1 MNRVIYLVMGVFLF
15 WSASEAGVTTA
26 TSGLQYEVISQGS
39 GVQPKND
46 DTVTVHMVGTFLD
59 GVEFDNSYKRGQAP
73 TFSLNQVI
81 PGLRE
86 GIKLLRPGGKILLTI
101 PPELAYGDRDVGNIK
116 AGSVLV
122 YEVELISVGGT
133 TTRAAS
139 RSELTDGE
147 ESWEQEATSFSN
159 LPGGAYLDA
168 IYNGDYDRQDKLA
181 RAYLQEMNDGHGAA
195 LSVMLTGAVSL
206 MTSDIHAKDLTVLEH
221 VLSLY
226 MDSYDTYGKACLTD
240 GWFER
245 RYKFKMPDIVEF
257 DEYGME
263 TSRIP
268 GETTISIV
276 RLNKEFTL
284 ACDNLCNSAGATS
297 AVAAIGNLEPG
308 ETYSLGDLMKTMMQV
323 WRWTEPTCDS
333 PEIKQF
339 ERNLLAMYERE
350 KRVPPKQRNTAKNAL
365 FPK

>member
-1 MNRVIYLVMGVFLF
+1 MGVFLF
-15 WSASEAGVTTA
+15 WGASEADVTTTA
-26 TSGLQYEVISQGS
+26 SGLKYEVISQGN
-39 GVQPKND
+39 GVQPEND
-46 DTVTVHMVGTFLD
+46 DTVTVHMIGTFLD
-59 GVEFDNSYKRGQAP
+59 GSEFDNSYKRGQAP
-73 TFSLNQVI
+73 VFSLNQVI

-101 PPELAYGDRDVGNIK
+101 PPDLAYGDRDVGNIK

-122 YEVELISVGGT
+122 YEVELISVGET
-133 TTRAAS
+133 TPRTAS
-139 RSELTDGE
+139 RGELTNGE
-147 ESWEQEATSFSN
+147 TDVEQEATPFSK
-159 LPGGAYLDA
+159 LPGGTYLDA

-181 RAYLQEMNDGHGAA
+181 REYLQEMNDGHGAA
-195 LSVMLTGAVSL
+195 FSVMLTGVASL
-206 MTSDIHAKDLTVLEH
+206 MTSDMNVRDLTVLEH

-245 RYKFKMPDIVEF
+245 RYKIKMPDIVEF

-276 RLNKEFTL
+276 RLNEEFTS
-284 ACDNLCNSAGATS
+284 ACDDLCNSAGATS
-297 AVAAIGNLEPG
+297 AVAAIGDLDSG
-308 ETYSLGDLMKTMMQV
+308 KTYSLGDLMKTMMQV
-323 WRWTEPTCDS
+323 SRWTEPTCDS
-333 PEIKQF
+333 PAIKQF

-350 KRVPPKQRNTAKNAL
+350 KRVSPTRRNTARNAL
-365 FPK
+365 SRGMKR